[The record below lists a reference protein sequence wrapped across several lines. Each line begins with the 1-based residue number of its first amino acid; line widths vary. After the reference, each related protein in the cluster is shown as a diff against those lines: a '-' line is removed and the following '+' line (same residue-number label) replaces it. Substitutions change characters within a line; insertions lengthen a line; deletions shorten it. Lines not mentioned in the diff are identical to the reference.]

1 VKAVEWK
8 EQRVIIRQGIWTV
21 SEREDRPAVELTLVR
36 AGQAGDPTALARL
49 LALHKE
55 ALLAFCYGILGHV
68 EDAEDAAQE
77 TFLQALR
84 ALSGYRGDAAF
95 RTWLFRIAVRLCLR
109 YRAARRIAAP
119 LDEGC
124 DALAFTPSPETTVLD
139 RLHALEILR
148 RLQPRHRAILLL
160 KEREEWSVA
169 EIAAALGWSGIRVKN
184 ELAKARRALM
194 EMRRQDAAQGEDE

>member
-1 VKAVEWK
+1 VS
-8 EQRVIIRQGIWTV
+8 IRQGTWV
-21 SEREDRPAVELTLVR
+21 VRERDGRPAAEAALVR
-36 AGQAGDPTALARL
+36 AGQAGDDAALARL

-109 YRAARRIAAP
+109 HRAARRATLP
-119 LDEGC
+119 LDDTTERLPT
-124 DALAFTPSPETTVLD
+124 AASPETIALNRIHVL
-139 RLHALEILR
+139 EVLR
-148 RLQPRHRAILLL
+148 HLPPRHRAILLL

-169 EIAAALGWSGIRVKN
+169 EIAAALGWSAIRVKN
-184 ELAKARRALM
+184 ELAKARRALV
-194 EMRRQDAAQGEDE
+194 ELRQHAADEGENA

>member
-1 VKAVEWK
+1 VS
-8 EQRVIIRQGIWTV
+8 IRQGIWSV
-21 SEREDRPAVELTLVR
+21 SEREERPAVERTLVQ
-36 AGQAGDPTALARL
+36 AGQAGDRTALARL

-55 ALLAFCYGILGHV
+55 ALLAFCYGILGHM

-77 TFLQALR
+77 TLLQALR
-84 ALSGYRGDAAF
+84 TLSGYRGDAAF

-109 YRAARRIAAP
+109 SRATRPIAAP

-124 DALAFTPSPETTVLD
+124 DRLASIPSLETTVLD
-139 RLHALEILR
+139 RLHALEIFR

-169 EIAAALGWSGIRVKN
+169 EIAAALGWSAIRVKN
-184 ELAKARRALM
+184 ELAKARRALV
-194 EMRRQDAAQGEDE
+194 ELRRQDAAEGEDE

>member
-1 VKAVEWK
+1 VS
-8 EQRVIIRQGIWTV
+8 IRQGIWTV
-21 SEREDRPAVELTLVR
+21 SDGKERPAVEVMLIR
-36 AGQAGDPTALARL
+36 AGQAGDRAALARL

-109 YRAARRIAAP
+109 HRAARRITAP
-119 LDEGC
+119 FDEGC
-124 DALAFTPSPETTVLD
+124 EGLASTPSPETIALD
-139 RLHALEILR
+139 RLRVLEALRHLP
-148 RLQPRHRAILLL
+148 PRHRAILLL

-169 EIAAALGWSGIRVKN
+169 EIAAALGWSTIRVKN
-184 ELAKARRALM
+184 ELAKARRALV
-194 EMRRQDAAQGEDE
+194 ELRRQEAAEGEDK